1 MTRKRPIRPDLLDQP
16 LPGLPGQSLS
26 GLPGQSLPG
35 LPGALP
41 LNAADY
47 ALIEAARAALLQH
60 YRPFWHTVGAALRSR
75 DGRIWTGV
83 HLGATVGRL
92 SICAEAIAL
101 GRVVMDG
108 DRTIECAVA
117 VRHPKPDEPIQE
129 IAVVP
134 PCGACRENLM
144 DYDAAAFVIIDTP
157 NGLQKVPVGTLLPI
171 PYQR

>member
-1 MTRKRPIRPDLLDQP
+1 MFDQ
-16 LPGLPGQSLS
+16 LPAPAI
-26 GLPGQSLPG
+26 
-35 LPGALP
+35 PGAVP
-41 LNAADY
+41 LHLGDHE
-47 ALIEAARAALLQH
+47 LIEAARAVLLRH

-92 SICAEAIAL
+92 SICAEAVAL

-108 DRTIECAVA
+108 DGTIECAVA
-117 VRHPKPDEPIQE
+117 VRHPKPDESVRD
-129 IAVVP
+129 IAVVS

-144 DYDAAAFVIIDTP
+144 DYDPQAMVIVPTAD
-157 NGLQKVPVGTLLPI
+157 GLRRVPVRSLLPL